1 MTGGG
6 PCDLGRLTRPST
18 IASAR
23 TEIGEKM
30 QIALTERSHA
40 KRSPQFSNRYP
51 DGKCASCSALSPN
64 AVSQKT
70 FVADDSHFF
79 QRAANTAWQKINVHA
94 SKCRRIFPTKE
105 KRRDR

>member
-6 PCDLGRLTRPST
+6 ACDLGRLTRPST

-23 TEIGEKM
+23 PEFGERM
-30 QIALTERSHA
+30 QIALTETRTR
-40 KRSPQFSNRYP
+40 KCIRQFSNRYP
-51 DGKCASCSALSPN
+51 GRKEPSCSAFFPN